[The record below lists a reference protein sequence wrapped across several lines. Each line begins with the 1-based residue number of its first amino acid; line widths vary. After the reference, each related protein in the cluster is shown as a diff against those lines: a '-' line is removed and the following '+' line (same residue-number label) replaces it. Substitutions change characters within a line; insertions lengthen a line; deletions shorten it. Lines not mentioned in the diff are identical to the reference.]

1 MQIRTL
7 SLYSRT
13 SNMNFELSKYPLQ
26 KSFQKEKEYQKKSFF
41 ENFQKNNVLTLRDIS
56 PVIFKHFC
64 HYSDHAYF
72 ILLQKSEKTCYQKK

>member
-1 MQIRTL
+1 
-7 SLYSRT
+7 
-13 SNMNFELSKYPLQ
+13 MNFELSKYPLQ
-26 KSFQKEKEYQKKSFF
+26 KSFQKEKEYKKKIFF
-41 ENFQKNNVLTLRDIS
+41 WKFSEKHNILTLRDIS